1 MSDYEFNRTEIGR
14 VFNNSADIFECECKE
29 TTLCAIHIIYDDN
42 HTNHDIIA
50 DWVQRLR
57 SGDYLQ
63 GKENLRTEDDC
74 YCCLGVLADVVD
86 PEGWAEDTDGDK
98 YFMCIIG
105 DSGGAFLERSEALK
119 LGIDYETQKILGG
132 LNDMGISFDEI
143 ADCIEAN
150 SFASLVKDIPEFAQK
165 GSE

>member
-1 MSDYEFNRTEIGR
+1 MSDYVFNKTEIGR
-14 VFNNSADIFECECKE
+14 VFNNAANIFECECKE
-29 TTLCAIHIIYDDN
+29 TTVCLIHSIYDDN
-42 HTNHDIIA
+42 NTNHDVIA
-50 DWVQRLR
+50 NWVQCLR

-63 GKENLRTEDDC
+63 GKENLRTDDDC
-74 YCCLGVLADVVD
+74 YCCLGVLANVID
-86 PEGWAEDTDGDK
+86 PDGWYSSNDEI
-98 YFMCIIG
+98 YFMCIVG

-119 LGIDYETQKILGG
+119 LGIDYGTQKILGG

-143 ADCIEAN
+143 ADCIEVN